1 MRQYNCV
8 NGQSLSDVCLNTYG
22 TMNKYVKM
30 LNDNGLSP
38 NDVPNTGQ
46 IIMWDE
52 TQVLDQSTQSVINA
66 NKTIYATLLGYGT
79 PEQVN
84 PISKMYKDTLNVSY
98 TATDPAGE
106 TLITITALQNNEVIQ
121 IQKEIKPLLD
131 SQYIFNSSNGTIQ
144 LVGVTLE
151 QDETVFVLYKKI
163 ISI

>member
-1 MRQYNCV
+1 MHFYV
-8 NGQSLSDVCLNTYG
+8 ELA
-22 TMNKYVKM
+22 VKM

-121 IQKEIKPLLD
+121 IQKEIQKSMTPMIGKCILWRPE
-131 SQYIFNSSNGTIQ
+131 SF
-144 LVGVTLE
+144 
-151 QDETVFVLYKKI
+151 
-163 ISI
+163 

>member
-22 TMNKYVKM
+22 TMNKYVKL

-84 PISKMYKDTLNVSY
+84 PRGGEGLQYELNF
-98 TATDPAGE
+98 E
-106 TLITITALQNNEVIQ
+106 L
-121 IQKEIKPLLD
+121 
-131 SQYIFNSSNGTIQ
+131 
-144 LVGVTLE
+144 
-151 QDETVFVLYKKI
+151 
-163 ISI
+163 